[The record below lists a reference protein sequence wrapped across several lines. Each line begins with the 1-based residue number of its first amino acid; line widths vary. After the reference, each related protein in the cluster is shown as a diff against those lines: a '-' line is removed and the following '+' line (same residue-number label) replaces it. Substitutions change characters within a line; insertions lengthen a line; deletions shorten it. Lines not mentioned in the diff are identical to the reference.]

1 MTEQIDLIKLY
12 STRIL
17 ALAAQMPHVGRL
29 DNPECQ
35 RIETFTALWIE
46 GDR

>member
-17 ALAAQMPHVGRL
+17 ALAAQMPHVGR
-29 DNPECQ
+29 PRQSKCQ
-35 RIETFTALWIE
+35 RIETFAALWIE